1 LKFAKVGPG
10 KTKKKSWKNHGI
22 FSQKRCMKPCFK
34 FNGFFNGSP
43 KFKQKKVS
51 IRLRPVMSNYLTNIY
66 QTLRDHTKYFDITGL
81 LPLMLCTA
89 ETTYEY
95 ELYSIL
101 LV

>member
-1 LKFAKVGPG
+1 M
-10 KTKKKSWKNHGI
+10 KNTGASSI
-22 FSQKRCMKPCFK
+22 VCFTILVLPVLL
-34 FNGFFNGSP
+34 NEEY
-43 KFKQKKVS
+43 
-51 IRLRPVMSNYLTNIY
+51 PVMSNYLTNIY

-89 ETTYEY
+89 EMMYEH